1 MVSESLL
8 TISILFGIA
17 SMLGYGISDFFP
29 SRLTKS
35 AGSVNLLFWYFSISS
50 LMLAVVGLLV
60 SGFPIITG
68 DDAILIVGAIALNVL
83 GLLTF
88 LKGLKIGKLSIIA
101 PISGSWSVITVLIG
115 VIFLSEALNVL
126 EIVGIILVIFG
137 TLLASLRIRDVLRLK
152 RDTIISGSE
161 YAVATMLIWGV
172 LFALIGVLSKR
183 IGWLSPIFIVTVGSA
198 VVLFVYSVVG
208 KVELKFP
215 VKLYRMVGL
224 WTLTGTLAFIFYS
237 LGTNYGYISIVSP
250 ITAAS
255 AFVAVILGVIVLRE
269 RLENEQRL
277 GIVLIIIGII
287 LVALG

>member
-1 MVSESLL
+1 
-8 TISILFGIA
+8 
-17 SMLGYGISDFFP
+17 MLGYGISDFFP

-172 LFALIGVLSKR
+172 LFALIGILSKR

-287 LVALG
+287 LVAIG

>member
-1 MVSESLL
+1 
-8 TISILFGIA
+8 
-17 SMLGYGISDFFP
+17 MLGYGISDFFP

-115 VIFLSEALNVL
+115 VIFLSESLNVL

-172 LFALIGVLSKR
+172 LFALIGILSKR

-287 LVALG
+287 LVAIG

>member
-60 SGFPIITG
+60 SGFPIITS

-172 LFALIGVLSKR
+172 LFALIGILSKR

>member
-1 MVSESLL
+1 
-8 TISILFGIA
+8 
-17 SMLGYGISDFFP
+17 MLGYGISDFFP

>member
-1 MVSESLL
+1 
-8 TISILFGIA
+8 
-17 SMLGYGISDFFP
+17 MLGYGISDFFP

-35 AGSVNLLFWYFSISS
+35 AGPVNLLFWYFSISS

-287 LVALG
+287 LVAIG

>member
-172 LFALIGVLSKR
+172 LFALIGILSKR

>member
-1 MVSESLL
+1 
-8 TISILFGIA
+8 
-17 SMLGYGISDFFP
+17 MLGYGISDFFP

-115 VIFLSEALNVL
+115 VIFLSESLNVL

-287 LVALG
+287 LVAIG